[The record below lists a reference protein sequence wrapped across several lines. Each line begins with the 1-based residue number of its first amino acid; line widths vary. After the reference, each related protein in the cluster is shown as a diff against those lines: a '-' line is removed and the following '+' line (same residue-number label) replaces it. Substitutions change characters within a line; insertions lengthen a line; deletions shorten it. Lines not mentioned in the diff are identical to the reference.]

1 MKKIFSRSLAAAL
14 CAGMALSLAACIS
27 TAASSQSAASSEA
40 AGSEASSAA
49 SAPVDPDPL
58 AQKAADFNYSA
69 ALDENGY
76 FTGVRALDY
85 VTLPADYKALSVS
98 AADVQVTDD
107 ELQTN
112 LDYILSQFAETEQDT
127 ESTIQNGDSVNI
139 DYVGSVDGIEFTGG
153 NTNGQGTT
161 VTAGSTQ
168 YVDDFLT
175 QIIGH
180 TPGETFDVNVTF
192 PDPYENNPDLAG
204 KAAVFHTTINY
215 IQGDKH
221 VPELTDEFVSQT
233 SALADYGT
241 AQGMKDTIRTSME
254 DNKADNYV
262 LQKVLDECQ
271 FSEFPADL
279 VDQLVNVSM
288 AQFESQASAYGLDM
302 ETARSMMG
310 YESEDAQREA
320 MTASDQEQLK
330 TVVMLE
336 AIAKAEGL
344 TVDEDALTNY
354 FSTNVGT
361 SDYSAYQTYY
371 GRGYLCQAVL
381 LDSAMDLVTSSA
393 VRA

>member
-1 MKKIFSRSLAAAL
+1 MNKNLIRLGSVCTCLAL
-14 CAGMALSLAACIS
+14 ALSLAGCGAS
-27 TAASSQSAASSEA
+27 SSSSQAAS
-40 AGSEASSAA
+40 GSSSAVEDH
-49 SAPVDPDPL
+49 SDV
-58 AQKAADFNYSA
+58 YSA
-69 ALDENGY
+69 YLNDDG
-76 FTGVRALDY
+76 TLKGVDSATL
-85 VTLPADYKALSVS
+85 VTLPQYKGISVP
-98 AADVQVTDD
+98 AEEYTITDD
-107 ELQTN
+107 ELNTQIN
-112 LDYILSQFAETEQDT
+112 SILDQYATYDQITDRAIAD
-127 ESTIQNGDSVNI
+127 GDVVNI
-139 DYVGSVDGIEFTGG
+139 DYVGTVDGEEFSGG
-153 NTNGQGTT
+153 NTNGRGTL
-161 VTAGSTQ
+161 VTAGSDT
-168 YVDDFLT
+168 YIDDFLT

-215 IQGDKH
+215 IQGDKQ

-262 LQKVLDECQ
+262 LQKVLDACQ

-279 VDQLVNVSM
+279 VDQLVDVSM

-320 MTASDQEQLK
+320 MTASAQEQLK

>member
-1 MKKIFSRSLAAAL
+1 MNKNLIRLGSVCTCLAL
-14 CAGMALSLAACIS
+14 ALSLAGCGAS
-27 TAASSQSAASSEA
+27 SSSSQAAS
-40 AGSEASSAA
+40 GSSSAVEDH
-49 SAPVDPDPL
+49 SDV
-58 AQKAADFNYSA
+58 YSA
-69 ALDENGY
+69 YLNDDG
-76 FTGVRALDY
+76 TLKGVDSATL
-85 VTLPADYKALSVS
+85 VTLPQYKGISVP
-98 AADVQVTDD
+98 AEEYTITDD
-107 ELQTN
+107 ELNTQIN
-112 LDYILSQFAETEQDT
+112 SILDQYATYDQITDRAIAD
-127 ESTIQNGDSVNI
+127 GDVVNI
-139 DYVGSVDGIEFTGG
+139 DYVGTVDGEEFSGG
-153 NTNGQGTT
+153 NTNGRGTL
-161 VTAGSTQ
+161 VTAGSDA
-168 YVDDFLT
+168 YIDDFLT

-215 IQGDKH
+215 IQGDKQ

-262 LQKVLDECQ
+262 LQKVLDACQ

-279 VDQLVNVSM
+279 VDQLVDVSM

-320 MTASDQEQLK
+320 MTASAQEQLK

>member
-1 MKKIFSRSLAAAL
+1 MNKNLIRLGSVCTCLAL
-14 CAGMALSLAACIS
+14 ALSLAGCGAS
-27 TAASSQSAASSEA
+27 SSSSSSSQAAS
-40 AGSEASSAA
+40 GSSSAVEDHSDVY
-49 SAPVDPDPL
+49 SAYLNDDGTLKGVD
-58 AQKAADFNYSA
+58 SA
-69 ALDENGY
+69 AL
-76 FTGVRALDY
+76 
-85 VTLPADYKALSVS
+85 VTLPQYKGISVP
-98 AADVQVTDD
+98 AEEYTITDD
-107 ELQTN
+107 ELNTQIN
-112 LDYILSQFAETEQDT
+112 SILDQYATYDQIKDRAIED
-127 ESTIQNGDSVNI
+127 GDVVNI
-139 DYVGSVDGIEFTGG
+139 DYVGSVDGEEFSGG
-153 NTNGQGTT
+153 NTNGNGTL
-161 VTAGSTQ
+161 VTAGSDA
-168 YVDDFLT
+168 YIDDFLT

-180 TPGETFDVNVTF
+180 TPGETFNVEVTF

-204 KAAVFHTTINY
+204 KDAVFVTTINY

-233 SALADYGT
+233 AALADYGT

-254 DNKADNYV
+254 NNKADNYV

-310 YESEDAQREA
+310 YDSEDAQREA
-320 MTASDQEQLK
+320 MTASAQEQLK

-381 LDSAMDLVTSSA
+381 LDSAMELVTSSA

>member
-1 MKKIFSRSLAAAL
+1 MNKNLIRLGSLCTCLAL
-14 CAGMALSLAACIS
+14 ALSLAGCGAS
-27 TAASSQSAASSEA
+27 SSSSSSSQAASGSSSGVEDHSDVYSAYLNDD
-40 AGSEASSAA
+40 GTLKG
-49 SAPVDPDPL
+49 VD
-58 AQKAADFNYSA
+58 SA
-69 ALDENGY
+69 AL
-76 FTGVRALDY
+76 
-85 VTLPADYKALSVS
+85 VTLPQYKGISVP
-98 AADVQVTDD
+98 AEEYTITDD
-107 ELQTN
+107 ELNTQIN
-112 LDYILSQFAETEQDT
+112 SILDQYATYDQITDRAIAD
-127 ESTIQNGDSVNI
+127 GDVVNI
-139 DYVGSVDGIEFTGG
+139 DYVGSVDGEE
-153 NTNGQGTT
+153 
-161 VTAGSTQ
+161 
-168 YVDDFLT
+168 
-175 QIIGH
+175 IIGH
-180 TPGETFDVNVTF
+180 TPGETFNVEVTF

-204 KAAVFHTTINY
+204 KDAVFVTTINY
-215 IQGDKH
+215 IQGDKQ

-233 SALADYGT
+233 AALADYGT

-254 DNKADNYV
+254 NNKADNYV
-262 LQKVLDECQ
+262 LQKVLDACQ

-310 YESEDAQREA
+310 YDSEDAQREA
-320 MTASDQEQLK
+320 MTASAQEQLK

>member
-1 MKKIFSRSLAAAL
+1 MNKNLIRLGSVCTCLAL
-14 CAGMALSLAACIS
+14 ALSLAGCGAS
-27 TAASSQSAASSEA
+27 SSSSQAAS
-40 AGSEASSAA
+40 GSSSAVEDH
-49 SAPVDPDPL
+49 SDV
-58 AQKAADFNYSA
+58 YSA
-69 ALDENGY
+69 YLNDDG
-76 FTGVRALDY
+76 TLKGVDSATL
-85 VTLPADYKALSVS
+85 VTLPQYKGISVP
-98 AADVQVTDD
+98 AEEYTITDD
-107 ELQTN
+107 ELNTQIN
-112 LDYILSQFAETEQDT
+112 SILDQYATYDQITDRAIAD
-127 ESTIQNGDSVNI
+127 GDVVNI
-139 DYVGSVDGIEFTGG
+139 DYVGTVDGEEFSGG
-153 NTNGQGTT
+153 NTNGRGTL
-161 VTAGSTQ
+161 VTAGSDA
-168 YVDDFLT
+168 YIDDFLT

-215 IQGDKH
+215 IQGDKQ

-233 SALADYGT
+233 SALANYGT

-279 VDQLVNVSM
+279 VDQLVDVSM

-320 MTASDQEQLK
+320 MTASAQEQLK
-330 TVVMLE
+330 TIVMLE

-344 TVDEDALTNY
+344 TVDEDALTDY
-354 FSTNVGT
+354 FSSEVGT
-361 SDYSAYQTYY
+361 SDYSAFQTYY

-381 LDSAMDLVTSSA
+381 LFNTEKLVTSSA

>member
-1 MKKIFSRSLAAAL
+1 MNKNLIRLGSVCTCLAL
-14 CAGMALSLAACIS
+14 ALSLAGCGAS
-27 TAASSQSAASSEA
+27 SSSSSSSQAAS
-40 AGSEASSAA
+40 GSSSAVEDH
-49 SAPVDPDPL
+49 SDV
-58 AQKAADFNYSA
+58 YSA
-69 ALDENGY
+69 YLNDDG
-76 FTGVRALDY
+76 TLKGVDSATL
-85 VTLPADYKALSVS
+85 VTLPQYKGISVP
-98 AADVQVTDD
+98 AEEYTITDD
-107 ELQTN
+107 ELNTQIN
-112 LDYILSQFAETEQDT
+112 SILDQYATYDQITDRAIAD
-127 ESTIQNGDSVNI
+127 GDVVNI
-139 DYVGSVDGIEFTGG
+139 DYVGNVDGEEFSGG
-153 NTNGQGTT
+153 NTNGRGTL
-161 VTAGSTQ
+161 VTAGSDA
-168 YVDDFLT
+168 YIDDFLT

-192 PDPYENNPDLAG
+192 PDPYESNPDLAG

-279 VDQLVNVSM
+279 VDQLVDVSM

-320 MTASDQEQLK
+320 MTASAQEQLK

>member
-1 MKKIFSRSLAAAL
+1 MNKNLIRLGSVCTCLAL
-14 CAGMALSLAACIS
+14 ALSLAGCGAS
-27 TAASSQSAASSEA
+27 SSSSSSSQAAS
-40 AGSEASSAA
+40 GSSSAVEDHSDVY
-49 SAPVDPDPL
+49 SAYLNDDGTLKGVD
-58 AQKAADFNYSA
+58 SA
-69 ALDENGY
+69 AL
-76 FTGVRALDY
+76 
-85 VTLPADYKALSVS
+85 VTLPQYKGISVP
-98 AADVQVTDD
+98 AEEYTITDD
-107 ELQTN
+107 ELNTQIN
-112 LDYILSQFAETEQDT
+112 SILDQYATYDQIKDRAIED
-127 ESTIQNGDSVNI
+127 GDVVNI
-139 DYVGSVDGIEFTGG
+139 DYVGSVDGEEFSGG
-153 NTNGQGTT
+153 NTNGNGTL
-161 VTAGSTQ
+161 VTAGSDA
-168 YVDDFLT
+168 YIDDFLT

-180 TPGETFDVNVTF
+180 TPGETFNVEVTF

-204 KAAVFHTTINY
+204 KDAVFVTTINY
-215 IQGDKH
+215 IQGDKQ

-233 SALADYGT
+233 AALADYGT

-254 DNKADNYV
+254 NNKADNYV
-262 LQKVLDECQ
+262 LQKVLDACQ

-310 YESEDAQREA
+310 YDSEDAQREA
-320 MTASDQEQLK
+320 MTASAQEQLK

-381 LDSAMDLVTSSA
+381 LDSAMELVTSSA

>member
-1 MKKIFSRSLAAAL
+1 MNKNLIRLGSVCTCLAL
-14 CAGMALSLAACIS
+14 ALSLAGCGAS
-27 TAASSQSAASSEA
+27 SSSSQAAS
-40 AGSEASSAA
+40 GSSSAVEDHSDVY
-49 SAPVDPDPL
+49 SAYLNDDGTLKGVD
-58 AQKAADFNYSA
+58 SA
-69 ALDENGY
+69 AL
-76 FTGVRALDY
+76 
-85 VTLPADYKALSVS
+85 VTLPQYKGISVP
-98 AADVQVTDD
+98 AEEYTITDD
-107 ELQTN
+107 ELNTQIN
-112 LDYILSQFAETEQDT
+112 SILDQYATYDQITDRAIAD
-127 ESTIQNGDSVNI
+127 GDVVNI
-139 DYVGSVDGIEFTGG
+139 DYVGTVDGEEFSGG
-153 NTNGQGTT
+153 NTNGRGTL
-161 VTAGSTQ
+161 VTAGSDA
-168 YVDDFLT
+168 YIDDFLT

-180 TPGETFDVNVTF
+180 TPGEEFDVNVTF

-279 VDQLVNVSM
+279 VNQLVDVSM

-320 MTASDQEQLK
+320 MTASAQEQLK

>member
-1 MKKIFSRSLAAAL
+1 MNKNLIRLGSVCTCLAL
-14 CAGMALSLAACIS
+14 ALSLAGCGAS
-27 TAASSQSAASSEA
+27 SSSSSSSQAASGSSSGVEDHSDVYSAYLNDD
-40 AGSEASSAA
+40 GTLKG
-49 SAPVDPDPL
+49 VD
-58 AQKAADFNYSA
+58 SA
-69 ALDENGY
+69 AL
-76 FTGVRALDY
+76 
-85 VTLPADYKALSVS
+85 VTLPQYKGISVP
-98 AADVQVTDD
+98 AEEYTITDD
-107 ELQTN
+107 ELNTQIN
-112 LDYILSQFAETEQDT
+112 SILDQYATYDQIKDRAIED
-127 ESTIQNGDSVNI
+127 GDVVNI
-139 DYVGSVDGIEFTGG
+139 DYVGSVDGEEFSGG
-153 NTNGQGTT
+153 NTNGGGTL
-161 VTAGSTQ
+161 VTAGSDA
-168 YVDDFLT
+168 YIDDFLT

-180 TPGETFDVNVTF
+180 TPGETFNVEVTF

-204 KAAVFHTTINY
+204 KDAVFVTTINY
-215 IQGDKH
+215 IQGDKQ

-233 SALADYGT
+233 AALADYGT

-254 DNKADNYV
+254 NNKADNYV

-279 VDQLVNVSM
+279 VDQLVNASM

-320 MTASDQEQLK
+320 MTASAQEQLK

-381 LDSAMDLVTSSA
+381 LDSAMELVTSSA

>member
-1 MKKIFSRSLAAAL
+1 MNKNLIRLGSVCTCLAL
-14 CAGMALSLAACIS
+14 ALSLAGCGAS
-27 TAASSQSAASSEA
+27 SSSSSSSQAASGSSSGVEDHSDVYSAYLNDD
-40 AGSEASSAA
+40 GTLKG
-49 SAPVDPDPL
+49 VD
-58 AQKAADFNYSA
+58 SA
-69 ALDENGY
+69 AL
-76 FTGVRALDY
+76 
-85 VTLPADYKALSVS
+85 VTLPQYKGVTVPAEEYTI
-98 AADVQVTDD
+98 TDD
-107 ELQTN
+107 ELNTKIN
-112 LDYILSQFAETEQDT
+112 SILDQYATYDQIKDRAIED
-127 ESTIQNGDSVNI
+127 GDVVNI
-139 DYVGSVDGIEFTGG
+139 DYVGSVDGEEFSGG
-153 NTNGQGTT
+153 NTNGNGTL
-161 VTAGSTQ
+161 VTAGSDA
-168 YVDDFLT
+168 YIDDFLT

-180 TPGETFDVNVTF
+180 TPGETFNVEVTF

-204 KAAVFHTTINY
+204 KDAVFVTTINY

-233 SALADYGT
+233 AALADYGT

-254 DNKADNYV
+254 NKKADNYV

-271 FSEFPADL
+271 FSEFPANL
-279 VDQLVNVSM
+279 VDQLVNASM

-310 YESEDAQREA
+310 YDSEDAQREA
-320 MTASDQEQLK
+320 MTAAAQEQLK

>member
-1 MKKIFSRSLAAAL
+1 MNKNLIRLGSVCTCLAL
-14 CAGMALSLAACIS
+14 ALSLAGCGAS
-27 TAASSQSAASSEA
+27 SSSSSSSQAAS
-40 AGSEASSAA
+40 GSSSAVEDHSDVY
-49 SAPVDPDPL
+49 SAYLNDDGTLKGVD
-58 AQKAADFNYSA
+58 SA
-69 ALDENGY
+69 AL
-76 FTGVRALDY
+76 
-85 VTLPADYKALSVS
+85 VTLPQYKGIAVP
-98 AADVQVTDD
+98 AEEYTITDD
-107 ELQTN
+107 ELNTQIN
-112 LDYILSQFAETEQDT
+112 SILDQYATYDQITDRAIAD
-127 ESTIQNGDSVNI
+127 GDVVNI
-139 DYVGSVDGIEFTGG
+139 DYVGSVDGEEFSGG
-153 NTNGQGTT
+153 NTNGRGTL
-161 VTAGSTQ
+161 VTAGSDA
-168 YVDDFLT
+168 YIDDFLT

-180 TPGETFDVNVTF
+180 TPGETFNVEVTF

-204 KAAVFHTTINY
+204 KDAVFVTTINY
-215 IQGDKH
+215 IQGDKQ

-233 SALADYGT
+233 AALADYGT

-254 DNKADNYV
+254 NNKADNYV
-262 LQKVLDECQ
+262 LKKVLDACQ

-310 YESEDAQREA
+310 YDSEDAQREA
-320 MTASDQEQLK
+320 MTAAAQEQLK

-381 LDSAMDLVTSSA
+381 LDSAMELVTSSA

>member
-1 MKKIFSRSLAAAL
+1 MNKNLIRLGSVCTCLAL
-14 CAGMALSLAACIS
+14 ALSLAGCGAS
-27 TAASSQSAASSEA
+27 SSSSQAAS
-40 AGSEASSAA
+40 GSSSAVEDH
-49 SAPVDPDPL
+49 SDV
-58 AQKAADFNYSA
+58 YSA
-69 ALDENGY
+69 YLNDDG
-76 FTGVRALDY
+76 TLKGVDSATLM
-85 VTLPADYKALSVS
+85 TLPQYKGISVP
-98 AADVQVTDD
+98 AEEYTITDD
-107 ELQTN
+107 ELNTQIN
-112 LDYILSQFAETEQDT
+112 SILDQYATYDQITDRAIAD
-127 ESTIQNGDSVNI
+127 GDVVNI
-139 DYVGSVDGIEFTGG
+139 DYVGTVDGEEFSGG
-153 NTNGQGTT
+153 NTNGRGTL
-161 VTAGSTQ
+161 VTAGSDA
-168 YVDDFLT
+168 YIDDFLT

-180 TPGETFDVNVTF
+180 TPGEEFDVNVTF
-192 PDPYENNPDLAG
+192 PEPYENNPDQAG

-279 VDQLVNVSM
+279 VNQLVDVSM

-320 MTASDQEQLK
+320 MTASAQEQLK

>member
-1 MKKIFSRSLAAAL
+1 MNKNLIRLGSVCTCLAL
-14 CAGMALSLAACIS
+14 ALSLAGCGAS
-27 TAASSQSAASSEA
+27 SSSSSSSQAASGSSSGVEDH
-40 AGSEASSAA
+40 SD
-49 SAPVDPDPL
+49 V
-58 AQKAADFNYSA
+58 YSA
-69 ALDENGY
+69 YLNDDG
-76 FTGVRALDY
+76 TLKGVDSATL
-85 VTLPADYKALSVS
+85 VTLPQYKGIAVP
-98 AADVQVTDD
+98 AEEYTITDD
-107 ELQTN
+107 ELNTQIN
-112 LDYILSQFAETEQDT
+112 SILDQYATYDQIKDRAIED
-127 ESTIQNGDSVNI
+127 GDVVNI
-139 DYVGSVDGIEFTGG
+139 DYVGSVDGEEFSGG
-153 NTNGQGTT
+153 NTNGRGTL
-161 VTAGSTQ
+161 VTAGSDA
-168 YVDDFLT
+168 YIDDFLT

-204 KAAVFHTTINY
+204 KDAVFVTTINY

-233 SALADYGT
+233 AALADYGT

-262 LQKVLDECQ
+262 LQKVLDACQ

-310 YESEDAQREA
+310 YDSEDAQREA
-320 MTASDQEQLK
+320 MTAAAQEQLK

-361 SDYSAYQTYY
+361 NDYSAYQTYY

-381 LDSAMDLVTSSA
+381 LDSAMELVTSSA

>member
-1 MKKIFSRSLAAAL
+1 MNKNLIRLGSVCTCLAL
-14 CAGMALSLAACIS
+14 ALSLAGCGAS
-27 TAASSQSAASSEA
+27 SSSSQAAS
-40 AGSEASSAA
+40 GSSSAVEDH
-49 SAPVDPDPL
+49 SDV
-58 AQKAADFNYSA
+58 YSA
-69 ALDENGY
+69 YLNDDG
-76 FTGVRALDY
+76 TLKGVDSATL
-85 VTLPADYKALSVS
+85 VTLPQYKGISVP
-98 AADVQVTDD
+98 AEEYTITDD
-107 ELQTN
+107 ELNTQIN
-112 LDYILSQFAETEQDT
+112 SILDQYATYDQITDRAIAD
-127 ESTIQNGDSVNI
+127 GDVVNI
-139 DYVGSVDGIEFTGG
+139 DYVGTVDGEEFSGG
-153 NTNGQGTT
+153 NTNGRGTL
-161 VTAGSTQ
+161 VTAGSDT
-168 YVDDFLT
+168 YIDDFLT

-215 IQGDKH
+215 IQGDKQ

-233 SALADYGT
+233 SALANYGT

-254 DNKADNYV
+254 NNKADNYV

-279 VDQLVNVSM
+279 VDQLVDVNM
-288 AQFESQASAYGLDM
+288 AQFESQVSAYGLDM

-320 MTASDQEQLK
+320 MTASAQEQLK
-330 TVVMLE
+330 TIVMLE

-344 TVDEDALTNY
+344 TVDEDALTDY
-354 FSTNVGT
+354 FSSEVGT
-361 SDYSAYQTYY
+361 SDYSAFQTYY

-381 LDSAMDLVTSSA
+381 LFNTEKLVTSSA

>member
-1 MKKIFSRSLAAAL
+1 MNKNLIRLGSVCTCLAL
-14 CAGMALSLAACIS
+14 ALSLAGCGAS
-27 TAASSQSAASSEA
+27 SSSSQAAS
-40 AGSEASSAA
+40 GSSSAVEDH
-49 SAPVDPDPL
+49 SDV
-58 AQKAADFNYSA
+58 YSA
-69 ALDENGY
+69 YLNDDG
-76 FTGVRALDY
+76 TLKGVDSATL
-85 VTLPADYKALSVS
+85 VTLPQYKGISVP
-98 AADVQVTDD
+98 AEEYTITDD
-107 ELQTN
+107 ELNTQIN
-112 LDYILSQFAETEQDT
+112 SILDQYATYDQITDRAIAD
-127 ESTIQNGDSVNI
+127 GDVVNI
-139 DYVGSVDGIEFTGG
+139 DYVGTVDGEEFSGG
-153 NTNGQGTT
+153 NTNGRGTL
-161 VTAGSTQ
+161 VTAGSDA
-168 YVDDFLT
+168 YIDDFLT

-180 TPGETFDVNVTF
+180 TPGEEFDVNVTF

-279 VDQLVNVSM
+279 VNQLVDVSM

-320 MTASDQEQLK
+320 MTASAQEQLK
-330 TVVMLE
+330 TIVMLE

>member
-1 MKKIFSRSLAAAL
+1 MNKNLIRLGSVCTCLAL
-14 CAGMALSLAACIS
+14 ALSLAGCGAS
-27 TAASSQSAASSEA
+27 SSSSQAAS
-40 AGSEASSAA
+40 GSSSAVEDH
-49 SAPVDPDPL
+49 SDV
-58 AQKAADFNYSA
+58 YSA
-69 ALDENGY
+69 YLNDDG
-76 FTGVRALDY
+76 TLKGVDSATL
-85 VTLPADYKALSVS
+85 VTLPQYKGISVP
-98 AADVQVTDD
+98 AEEYTITDD
-107 ELQTN
+107 ELNTQIN
-112 LDYILSQFAETEQDT
+112 SILDQYATYDQITDRAIAD
-127 ESTIQNGDSVNI
+127 GDVVNI
-139 DYVGSVDGIEFTGG
+139 DYVGTVDGEEFSGG
-153 NTNGQGTT
+153 NTNGRGTL
-161 VTAGSTQ
+161 VTAGSDA
-168 YVDDFLT
+168 YIDDFLT

-180 TPGETFDVNVTF
+180 TPGEEFDVNVTF
-192 PDPYENNPDLAG
+192 PEPYENNPDLAG

-262 LQKVLDECQ
+262 LQKVLDACQ

-279 VDQLVNVSM
+279 VNQLVDVSM

-320 MTASDQEQLK
+320 MTASAQEQLK

>member
-1 MKKIFSRSLAAAL
+1 MNKNLIRLGSVCTCLAL
-14 CAGMALSLAACIS
+14 ALSLAGCGAS
-27 TAASSQSAASSEA
+27 SSSSSSSQAAS
-40 AGSEASSAA
+40 GSSSAVEDH
-49 SAPVDPDPL
+49 SDV
-58 AQKAADFNYSA
+58 YSA
-69 ALDENGY
+69 YLNDDG
-76 FTGVRALDY
+76 TLKGVDSATL
-85 VTLPADYKALSVS
+85 VTLPQYKGIAVP
-98 AADVQVTDD
+98 AEEYTITDD
-107 ELQTN
+107 ELNTQIN
-112 LDYILSQFAETEQDT
+112 SILDQYATYDQITDRAIAD
-127 ESTIQNGDSVNI
+127 GDVVNI
-139 DYVGSVDGIEFTGG
+139 DYVGSVDGEEFSGG
-153 NTNGQGTT
+153 NTNGRGTL
-161 VTAGSTQ
+161 VTAGSDA
-168 YVDDFLT
+168 YIDDFLT

-180 TPGETFDVNVTF
+180 TPGETFNVEVTF

-204 KAAVFHTTINY
+204 KDAVFVTTINY
-215 IQGDKH
+215 IQGDKQ

-233 SALADYGT
+233 AALADYGT

-254 DNKADNYV
+254 NNKADNYV

-279 VDQLVNVSM
+279 VDQLVDVSM

-320 MTASDQEQLK
+320 MTASAQEQLK

>member
-1 MKKIFSRSLAAAL
+1 M
-14 CAGMALSLAACIS
+14 
-27 TAASSQSAASSEA
+27 E
-40 AGSEASSAA
+40 
-49 SAPVDPDPL
+49 
-58 AQKAADFNYSA
+58 
-69 ALDENGY
+69 
-76 FTGVRALDY
+76 
-85 VTLPADYKALSVS
+85 
-98 AADVQVTDD
+98 
-107 ELQTN
+107 
-112 LDYILSQFAETEQDT
+112 
-127 ESTIQNGDSVNI
+127 
-139 DYVGSVDGIEFTGG
+139 
-153 NTNGQGTT
+153 
-161 VTAGSTQ
+161 
-168 YVDDFLT
+168 
-175 QIIGH
+175 
-180 TPGETFDVNVTF
+180 VTF

-204 KAAVFHTTINY
+204 KDAVFVTTINY
-215 IQGDKH
+215 IQGDKQ

-233 SALADYGT
+233 AALADYGT

-254 DNKADNYV
+254 NNKADNYV

-310 YESEDAQREA
+310 YDSEDAQREA
-320 MTASDQEQLK
+320 MTASAQEQLK

>member
-1 MKKIFSRSLAAAL
+1 MNKNLIRLGSVCTCLAL
-14 CAGMALSLAACIS
+14 ALSLAGCGAS
-27 TAASSQSAASSEA
+27 SSSSSSSQAAS
-40 AGSEASSAA
+40 GSSSAVEDH
-49 SAPVDPDPL
+49 SDV
-58 AQKAADFNYSA
+58 YSA
-69 ALDENGY
+69 YLNDDG
-76 FTGVRALDY
+76 TLKGVDSATL
-85 VTLPADYKALSVS
+85 VTLPQYKGISVP
-98 AADVQVTDD
+98 AEEYTITDD
-107 ELQTN
+107 ELNTQIN
-112 LDYILSQFAETEQDT
+112 SILDQYATYDQITDRAIAD
-127 ESTIQNGDSVNI
+127 GDVVNI
-139 DYVGSVDGIEFTGG
+139 DYVGTVDGEEFSGG
-153 NTNGQGTT
+153 NTNGRGTL
-161 VTAGSTQ
+161 VTAGSDT
-168 YVDDFLT
+168 YIDDFLT

-180 TPGETFDVNVTF
+180 TPGEEFDVNVTF

-279 VDQLVNVSM
+279 VDQLVDVSM

-320 MTASDQEQLK
+320 MTASAQEQLK

>member
-1 MKKIFSRSLAAAL
+1 MNKNLIRLGSVCTCLAL
-14 CAGMALSLAACIS
+14 ALSLAGCGASSSSSSSSQAASGSSSAVEDHSDVYSAYLNDDGTLKGVDS
-27 TAASSQSAASSEA
+27 TA
-40 AGSEASSAA
+40 
-49 SAPVDPDPL
+49 L
-58 AQKAADFNYSA
+58 
-69 ALDENGY
+69 
-76 FTGVRALDY
+76 
-85 VTLPADYKALSVS
+85 VTLPQYKGVTVPAEEYTI
-98 AADVQVTDD
+98 TDD
-107 ELQTN
+107 ELNTQIN
-112 LDYILSQFAETEQDT
+112 SILDQYATYDQIKDRAIAD
-127 ESTIQNGDSVNI
+127 GDVVNI
-139 DYVGSVDGIEFTGG
+139 DYVGSVDGEEFSGG
-153 NTNGQGTT
+153 NTNGRGTL
-161 VTAGSTQ
+161 VTAGSDA
-168 YVDDFLT
+168 YIDDFLT

-180 TPGETFDVNVTF
+180 TPGETFNVEVTF

-204 KAAVFHTTINY
+204 KDAVFVTTINY
-215 IQGDKH
+215 IQGDKQ

-233 SALADYGT
+233 AALADYGT

-302 ETARSMMG
+302 ETARSMIG
-310 YESEDAQREA
+310 YDSEDAQREA
-320 MTASDQEQLK
+320 MTASAQEQLK

-381 LDSAMDLVTSSA
+381 LDSAMELVTSSA

>member
-1 MKKIFSRSLAAAL
+1 MNKNLIRLGSVCSCLAL
-14 CAGMALSLAACIS
+14 ALSLAGCGAS
-27 TAASSQSAASSEA
+27 SSSSQAAS
-40 AGSEASSAA
+40 GSSSAVEDH
-49 SAPVDPDPL
+49 SDV
-58 AQKAADFNYSA
+58 YSA
-69 ALDENGY
+69 YLNDDG
-76 FTGVRALDY
+76 TLKGVDSATL
-85 VTLPADYKALSVS
+85 VTLPQYKGISVP
-98 AADVQVTDD
+98 AEEYTITDD
-107 ELQTN
+107 ELNTQIN
-112 LDYILSQFAETEQDT
+112 SILDQYATYDQITDRAIAD
-127 ESTIQNGDSVNI
+127 GDVVNI
-139 DYVGSVDGIEFTGG
+139 DYVGTVDGEEFSGG
-153 NTNGQGTT
+153 NTNGRGTL
-161 VTAGSTQ
+161 VTAGSDA
-168 YVDDFLT
+168 YIDDFLT

-262 LQKVLDECQ
+262 LQKVLDACQ

-279 VDQLVNVSM
+279 VNQLVDVSM

-320 MTASDQEQLK
+320 MTASAQEQLK

>member
-1 MKKIFSRSLAAAL
+1 MNKNLIRLGSVCTCLAL
-14 CAGMALSLAACIS
+14 ALSLAGCGAS
-27 TAASSQSAASSEA
+27 SSSSQAAS
-40 AGSEASSAA
+40 GSSSAVEDH
-49 SAPVDPDPL
+49 SDV
-58 AQKAADFNYSA
+58 YSA
-69 ALDENGY
+69 YLNDDG
-76 FTGVRALDY
+76 TLKGVDSATL
-85 VTLPADYKALSVS
+85 VTLPQYKGISVP
-98 AADVQVTDD
+98 AEEYTITDD
-107 ELQTN
+107 ELNTQIN
-112 LDYILSQFAETEQDT
+112 SILDQYATYDQITDRAIAD
-127 ESTIQNGDSVNI
+127 GDVVNI
-139 DYVGSVDGIEFTGG
+139 DYVGTVDGEEFSGG
-153 NTNGQGTT
+153 NTNGRGTL
-161 VTAGSTQ
+161 VTAGSDA
-168 YVDDFLT
+168 YIDDFLT

-215 IQGDKH
+215 IQGDKQ

-262 LQKVLDECQ
+262 LQKVLDACQ

-279 VDQLVNVSM
+279 VNQLVDVSM

-320 MTASDQEQLK
+320 MTASAQEQLK

-381 LDSAMDLVTSSA
+381 LDSARDLVTSSA

>member
-1 MKKIFSRSLAAAL
+1 MNKNLIRLGSVCTCLAL
-14 CAGMALSLAACIS
+14 ALSLAGCGAS
-27 TAASSQSAASSEA
+27 SSSSQAAS
-40 AGSEASSAA
+40 GSSSAVEDH
-49 SAPVDPDPL
+49 SDV
-58 AQKAADFNYSA
+58 YSA
-69 ALDENGY
+69 YLNDDG
-76 FTGVRALDY
+76 TLKGVDSATL
-85 VTLPADYKALSVS
+85 VTLPQYKGISVP
-98 AADVQVTDD
+98 AEEYTITDD
-107 ELQTN
+107 ELNTQIN
-112 LDYILSQFAETEQDT
+112 SILDQYATYDQITDRAIAD
-127 ESTIQNGDSVNI
+127 GDVVNI
-139 DYVGSVDGIEFTGG
+139 DYVGTVDGEEFSGG
-153 NTNGQGTT
+153 NTNGRGTL
-161 VTAGSTQ
+161 VTAGSDA
-168 YVDDFLT
+168 YIDDFLT

-180 TPGETFDVNVTF
+180 TPGEEFDVNVTF

-215 IQGDKH
+215 IQGDKQ

-279 VDQLVNVSM
+279 VDQLVDVSM

-320 MTASDQEQLK
+320 MTASAQEQLK

-361 SDYSAYQTYY
+361 SDYSSFQTYY

>member
-1 MKKIFSRSLAAAL
+1 MNKNLIRLGSVCTCLAL
-14 CAGMALSLAACIS
+14 ALSLAGCGAS
-27 TAASSQSAASSEA
+27 SSSSSSSQAAS
-40 AGSEASSAA
+40 GSSSAVEDH
-49 SAPVDPDPL
+49 SDV
-58 AQKAADFNYSA
+58 YSA
-69 ALDENGY
+69 YLNDDG
-76 FTGVRALDY
+76 TLKDVDSSTL
-85 VTLPADYKALSVS
+85 VTLPQYKGISVP
-98 AADVQVTDD
+98 AEEYTITDD
-107 ELQTN
+107 ELNTQIN
-112 LDYILSQFAETEQDT
+112 SILDQYATYDQIKDRAIAD
-127 ESTIQNGDSVNI
+127 GDVVNI
-139 DYVGSVDGIEFTGG
+139 DYVGSVDGEEFSGG
-153 NTNGQGTT
+153 NTNGRGTL
-161 VTAGSTQ
+161 VTAGSDA
-168 YVDDFLT
+168 YIDDFLT

-180 TPGETFDVNVTF
+180 TPGETFNVEVTF

-204 KAAVFHTTINY
+204 KDAVFVTTINY

-254 DNKADNYV
+254 NNKADNYV

-310 YESEDAQREA
+310 YDSEDAQREA
-320 MTASDQEQLK
+320 MTASAQEQLK

-381 LDSAMDLVTSSA
+381 LDSAMELVTSSA

>member
-1 MKKIFSRSLAAAL
+1 MNKNLIRLGSICTCLAL
-14 CAGMALSLAACIS
+14 ALSLAGCGAS
-27 TAASSQSAASSEA
+27 SSSSSSSQAASGSSSGVEDHSDVYSAYLNDD
-40 AGSEASSAA
+40 GTLKG
-49 SAPVDPDPL
+49 VD
-58 AQKAADFNYSA
+58 SA
-69 ALDENGY
+69 AL
-76 FTGVRALDY
+76 
-85 VTLPADYKALSVS
+85 VTLPQYKGISVP
-98 AADVQVTDD
+98 AEEYTITDD
-107 ELQTN
+107 ELNTQIN
-112 LDYILSQFAETEQDT
+112 SILDQYATYDQIKDRAIAD
-127 ESTIQNGDSVNI
+127 GDVVNI
-139 DYVGSVDGIEFTGG
+139 DYVGSVDGEEFSGG
-153 NTNGQGTT
+153 NTNGRGTL
-161 VTAGSTQ
+161 VTAGSDA
-168 YVDDFLT
+168 YIDDFLT

-180 TPGETFDVNVTF
+180 TPGETFNVEVTF

-204 KAAVFHTTINY
+204 KDAVFVTTINY
-215 IQGDKH
+215 IQGDKQ

-233 SALADYGT
+233 AALADYGT

-262 LQKVLDECQ
+262 LQKVLDACQ

-310 YESEDAQREA
+310 YDSEDAQREA
-320 MTASDQEQLK
+320 MTAAAQEQLK

-361 SDYSAYQTYY
+361 NDYSAYQTYY

-381 LDSAMDLVTSSA
+381 LDSAMELVTSSA

>member
-1 MKKIFSRSLAAAL
+1 MNKNLIRLGSVCTCLAL
-14 CAGMALSLAACIS
+14 ALSLAGCGAS
-27 TAASSQSAASSEA
+27 SSSSSSSQAAS
-40 AGSEASSAA
+40 GSSSAVEDH
-49 SAPVDPDPL
+49 SDV
-58 AQKAADFNYSA
+58 YSA
-69 ALDENGY
+69 YLNDDG
-76 FTGVRALDY
+76 TLKGVDSATL
-85 VTLPADYKALSVS
+85 VTLPQYKGIAVP
-98 AADVQVTDD
+98 AEEYTITDD
-107 ELQTN
+107 ELNTQIN
-112 LDYILSQFAETEQDT
+112 SILDQYATYDQITDRAIAD
-127 ESTIQNGDSVNI
+127 GDVVNI
-139 DYVGSVDGIEFTGG
+139 DYVGTVDGEEFSGG
-153 NTNGQGTT
+153 NTNGRGTL
-161 VTAGSTQ
+161 VTAGSDA
-168 YVDDFLT
+168 YIDDFLT

-279 VDQLVNVSM
+279 VDQLVDVSM

-320 MTASDQEQLK
+320 MTASAQEQLK

-344 TVDEDALTNY
+344 TVDENALTNY

>member
-1 MKKIFSRSLAAAL
+1 MNKNLIRLGSVCTCLAL
-14 CAGMALSLAACIS
+14 ALSLAGCGAS
-27 TAASSQSAASSEA
+27 SSSSQAAS
-40 AGSEASSAA
+40 GSSSAVEDH
-49 SAPVDPDPL
+49 SDV
-58 AQKAADFNYSA
+58 YSA
-69 ALDENGY
+69 YLNDDG
-76 FTGVRALDY
+76 TLKGVDSATL
-85 VTLPADYKALSVS
+85 VTLPQYKGISVPAEEYTITDNELNTQINSILDQYATYDQITDRAIADG
-98 AADVQVTDD
+98 DV
-107 ELQTN
+107 
-112 LDYILSQFAETEQDT
+112 
-127 ESTIQNGDSVNI
+127 VNI
-139 DYVGSVDGIEFTGG
+139 DYVGTVDGEEFSGG
-153 NTNGQGTT
+153 NTNGRGTL
-161 VTAGSTQ
+161 VTAGSDA
-168 YVDDFLT
+168 YIDDFLT

-215 IQGDKH
+215 IQGDKQ

-262 LQKVLDECQ
+262 LQKVLDACQ

-279 VDQLVNVSM
+279 VDQLVDVSM

-320 MTASDQEQLK
+320 MTASAQEQLK

>member
-1 MKKIFSRSLAAAL
+1 MNKNLIRLGSVCTCLAL
-14 CAGMALSLAACIS
+14 ALSLAGCGAS
-27 TAASSQSAASSEA
+27 SSSSSSSQAASGSSSGVEDHSDVYSAYLNDD
-40 AGSEASSAA
+40 GTLKG
-49 SAPVDPDPL
+49 VD
-58 AQKAADFNYSA
+58 SA
-69 ALDENGY
+69 AL
-76 FTGVRALDY
+76 
-85 VTLPADYKALSVS
+85 VTLPQYKGISVP
-98 AADVQVTDD
+98 AEEYTITDD
-107 ELQTN
+107 ELNTKIN
-112 LDYILSQFAETEQDT
+112 SILDQYATYDQIKDRAIED
-127 ESTIQNGDSVNI
+127 GDVVNI
-139 DYVGSVDGIEFTGG
+139 DYVGSVDGEEFSGG
-153 NTNGQGTT
+153 NTNGNGTL
-161 VTAGSTQ
+161 VTAGSDA
-168 YVDDFLT
+168 YIDDFLT

-180 TPGETFDVNVTF
+180 TPGETFNVEVTF

-204 KAAVFHTTINY
+204 KDAVFVTTINY

-233 SALADYGT
+233 AALADYGT

-254 DNKADNYV
+254 NNKADNYV

-279 VDQLVNVSM
+279 VDQLVNASM

-310 YESEDAQREA
+310 YDSEDAQREA
-320 MTASDQEQLK
+320 MTASAQEQLK

-381 LDSAMDLVTSSA
+381 LDSAMELVTSSA

>member
-1 MKKIFSRSLAAAL
+1 MNKNLIRLGSVCTCLAL
-14 CAGMALSLAACIS
+14 ALSLAGCGAS
-27 TAASSQSAASSEA
+27 SSSSSSSQAAS
-40 AGSEASSAA
+40 GSSSAVEDH
-49 SAPVDPDPL
+49 SDV
-58 AQKAADFNYSA
+58 YSA
-69 ALDENGY
+69 YLNDDG
-76 FTGVRALDY
+76 TLKGVDSATL
-85 VTLPADYKALSVS
+85 VTLPQYKGIAVP
-98 AADVQVTDD
+98 AEEYTITDD
-107 ELQTN
+107 ELNTQIN
-112 LDYILSQFAETEQDT
+112 SILDQYATYDQITDRAIAD
-127 ESTIQNGDSVNI
+127 GDVVNI
-139 DYVGSVDGIEFTGG
+139 DYVGTVDGEEFSGG
-153 NTNGQGTT
+153 NTNGRGTL
-161 VTAGSTQ
+161 VTAGSDA
-168 YVDDFLT
+168 YIDDFLT

-254 DNKADNYV
+254 NNKADNYV

-279 VDQLVNVSM
+279 VDQLVDVSM

-320 MTASDQEQLK
+320 MTASAQEQLK

>member
-1 MKKIFSRSLAAAL
+1 MNKNLIRLGSVCTCLAL
-14 CAGMALSLAACIS
+14 ALSLAGCGAS
-27 TAASSQSAASSEA
+27 SSSSSSSQAAS
-40 AGSEASSAA
+40 GSSSAVEDH
-49 SAPVDPDPL
+49 SDV
-58 AQKAADFNYSA
+58 YSA
-69 ALDENGY
+69 YLNDDG
-76 FTGVRALDY
+76 TLKGVDSATL
-85 VTLPADYKALSVS
+85 VTLPQYKGIAVP
-98 AADVQVTDD
+98 AEEYTITDD
-107 ELQTN
+107 ELNTQIN
-112 LDYILSQFAETEQDT
+112 SILDQYATYDQITDRAIAD
-127 ESTIQNGDSVNI
+127 GDVVNI
-139 DYVGSVDGIEFTGG
+139 DYVGSVDGEEFSGG
-153 NTNGQGTT
+153 NTNGRGTL
-161 VTAGSTQ
+161 VTAGSDA
-168 YVDDFLT
+168 YIDDFLT

-180 TPGETFDVNVTF
+180 TPGETFNVEVTF

-204 KAAVFHTTINY
+204 KDAVFVTTINY
-215 IQGDKH
+215 IQGDKQ

-233 SALADYGT
+233 AALADYGT

-254 DNKADNYV
+254 NNKADNYV

-310 YESEDAQREA
+310 YDSEDAQREA
-320 MTASDQEQLK
+320 MTASAQEQLK

>member
-1 MKKIFSRSLAAAL
+1 MNKNLIRLGSVCTCLAL
-14 CAGMALSLAACIS
+14 ALSLAGCGAS
-27 TAASSQSAASSEA
+27 SSSSQAAS
-40 AGSEASSAA
+40 GSSSAVEDH
-49 SAPVDPDPL
+49 SDV
-58 AQKAADFNYSA
+58 YSA
-69 ALDENGY
+69 YLNDDG
-76 FTGVRALDY
+76 TLKGVDSA
-85 VTLPADYKALSVS
+85 TLVNLPQYKGISVPAEEYTI
-98 AADVQVTDD
+98 TDD
-107 ELQTN
+107 ELNTQIN
-112 LDYILSQFAETEQDT
+112 SILDQYATYDQITDRAIAD
-127 ESTIQNGDSVNI
+127 GDVVNI
-139 DYVGSVDGIEFTGG
+139 DYVGTVDGEEFSGG
-153 NTNGQGTT
+153 NTNGRGTL
-161 VTAGSTQ
+161 VTAGSDA
-168 YVDDFLT
+168 YIDDFLT

-215 IQGDKH
+215 IQGDKQ

-279 VDQLVNVSM
+279 VNQLVDVSM

-320 MTASDQEQLK
+320 MTASAQEQLK

>member
-1 MKKIFSRSLAAAL
+1 MNKNLIRLGSVCTCLAL
-14 CAGMALSLAACIS
+14 ALSLAGCGASSSS
-27 TAASSQSAASSEA
+27 TSSSQAAS
-40 AGSEASSAA
+40 GSSSAVEDHSDVY
-49 SAPVDPDPL
+49 SAYLNDDGTLKGVD
-58 AQKAADFNYSA
+58 SA
-69 ALDENGY
+69 AL
-76 FTGVRALDY
+76 
-85 VTLPADYKALSVS
+85 VTLPQYKGISVP
-98 AADVQVTDD
+98 AEEYTITDD
-107 ELQTN
+107 ELNTQIN
-112 LDYILSQFAETEQDT
+112 SILDQYATYDQITDRAIAD
-127 ESTIQNGDSVNI
+127 GDVVNI
-139 DYVGSVDGIEFTGG
+139 DYVGTVDGEEFSGG
-153 NTNGQGTT
+153 NTNGRGTL
-161 VTAGSTQ
+161 VTAGSDA
-168 YVDDFLT
+168 YIDDFLT

-192 PDPYENNPDLAG
+192 PDPYESNPDLAG

-233 SALADYGT
+233 AALADYGT

-279 VDQLVNVSM
+279 VDQLVDVSM

-320 MTASDQEQLK
+320 MTASAQEQLK

>member
-1 MKKIFSRSLAAAL
+1 MNKNLIRLGSVCTCLAL
-14 CAGMALSLAACIS
+14 ALSLAGCGAS
-27 TAASSQSAASSEA
+27 SSSSSSSQAAS
-40 AGSEASSAA
+40 GSSSAVEDH
-49 SAPVDPDPL
+49 SDV
-58 AQKAADFNYSA
+58 YSA
-69 ALDENGY
+69 YLNDDG
-76 FTGVRALDY
+76 TLKGVDSATL
-85 VTLPADYKALSVS
+85 VTLPQYKGIAVP
-98 AADVQVTDD
+98 VEEYTITDD
-107 ELQTN
+107 ELNTQIN
-112 LDYILSQFAETEQDT
+112 SILDQYATYDQITDRAIAD
-127 ESTIQNGDSVNI
+127 GDVVNI
-139 DYVGSVDGIEFTGG
+139 DYVGTVDGEEFSGG
-153 NTNGQGTT
+153 NTNGRGTL
-161 VTAGSTQ
+161 VTAGSDA
-168 YVDDFLT
+168 YIDDFLT

-192 PDPYENNPDLAG
+192 PDPYESNPDLAG

-279 VDQLVNVSM
+279 VDQLVDVSM

-320 MTASDQEQLK
+320 MTASAQEQLK

>member
-1 MKKIFSRSLAAAL
+1 MNKNLIRLGSVCTCLAL
-14 CAGMALSLAACIS
+14 ALSLAGCGAS
-27 TAASSQSAASSEA
+27 SSSSQAAS
-40 AGSEASSAA
+40 GSSSAVEDHSDVY
-49 SAPVDPDPL
+49 SAYLNDDGTLKGVD
-58 AQKAADFNYSA
+58 SA
-69 ALDENGY
+69 AL
-76 FTGVRALDY
+76 
-85 VTLPADYKALSVS
+85 VTLPQYKGIAVP
-98 AADVQVTDD
+98 AEEYTITDD
-107 ELQTN
+107 ELNTQIN
-112 LDYILSQFAETEQDT
+112 SILDQYATYDQIKDRAIED
-127 ESTIQNGDSVNI
+127 GDVVNI
-139 DYVGSVDGIEFTGG
+139 DYVGSVDGEEFSGG
-153 NTNGQGTT
+153 NTNGRGTL
-161 VTAGSTQ
+161 VTAGSDA
-168 YVDDFLT
+168 YIDDFLT

-180 TPGETFDVNVTF
+180 TPGETFNVEVTF

-204 KAAVFHTTINY
+204 KDAVFVTTINY
-215 IQGDKH
+215 IQGDKQ

-254 DNKADNYV
+254 NNKADNYV

-310 YESEDAQREA
+310 YDSEDAQREA
-320 MTASDQEQLK
+320 MTAAAQEQLK

>member
-1 MKKIFSRSLAAAL
+1 MNKNLIRLGSVCTCLAL
-14 CAGMALSLAACIS
+14 ALSLAGCGAS
-27 TAASSQSAASSEA
+27 SSSSQAASGSS
-40 AGSEASSAA
+40 SSVEDH
-49 SAPVDPDPL
+49 SDV
-58 AQKAADFNYSA
+58 YSA
-69 ALDENGY
+69 YLNDDG
-76 FTGVRALDY
+76 TLKGVDSATL
-85 VTLPADYKALSVS
+85 VTLPQYKGISVP
-98 AADVQVTDD
+98 AEEYTITDD
-107 ELQTN
+107 ELNTQIN
-112 LDYILSQFAETEQDT
+112 SILDQYATYDQITDRAIAD
-127 ESTIQNGDSVNI
+127 GDVVNI
-139 DYVGSVDGIEFTGG
+139 DYVGTVDGEEFSGG
-153 NTNGQGTT
+153 NTNGRGTL
-161 VTAGSTQ
+161 VTAGSDA
-168 YVDDFLT
+168 YIDDFLT

-215 IQGDKH
+215 IQGDKQ

-262 LQKVLDECQ
+262 LQKVLDACQ

-279 VDQLVNVSM
+279 VDQLVDVSM

-320 MTASDQEQLK
+320 MTASAQEQLK

>member
-1 MKKIFSRSLAAAL
+1 MNKNLIRLGSVCTCLAL
-14 CAGMALSLAACIS
+14 ALSLAGCGAS
-27 TAASSQSAASSEA
+27 SSSSQAASGSSSGVEDH
-40 AGSEASSAA
+40 SD
-49 SAPVDPDPL
+49 V
-58 AQKAADFNYSA
+58 YSA
-69 ALDENGY
+69 YLNDDG
-76 FTGVRALDY
+76 TLKGVDSATL
-85 VTLPADYKALSVS
+85 VTLPQYKGISVP
-98 AADVQVTDD
+98 AEEYTITDD
-107 ELQTN
+107 ELNTQIN
-112 LDYILSQFAETEQDT
+112 SILDQYATYDQITDRAIAD
-127 ESTIQNGDSVNI
+127 GDVVNI
-139 DYVGSVDGIEFTGG
+139 DYVGSVDGKEFSGG
-153 NTNGQGTT
+153 NTNGGGTL
-161 VTAGSTQ
+161 VTAGSDA
-168 YVDDFLT
+168 YIDDFLT

-180 TPGETFDVNVTF
+180 TPGETFNVEVTF

-204 KAAVFHTTINY
+204 KDAVFVTTINY
-215 IQGDKH
+215 IQGDKQ

-233 SALADYGT
+233 AALADYGT

-254 DNKADNYV
+254 NNKADNYV
-262 LQKVLDECQ
+262 LQKVLDACQ

-310 YESEDAQREA
+310 YDSEDAQREA
-320 MTASDQEQLK
+320 MTASAQEQLK

-381 LDSAMDLVTSSA
+381 LDSAMELVTSSA